1 MHQTKNKAD
10 STKCKQGNHGGIDY
24 LIKKIKPET
33 PECPFVDSNI
43 PGCIQ
48 CSICGGT
55 SGTLRIIT
63 HKYKCEYQG
72 DSGPFTY
79 GSSERGIGKI
89 DAGKSVGILQREY
102 CIANQYT
109 DKNIIGTFGATTCI
123 ILCIRNNRT
132 TDTFLAHIDSMTI
145 FTWEIYSFRSR
156 FNPDDSDVYIIGGNN
171 QTKNQVYDLLIEL
184 KRLDYTRIQ
193 GAYIIDDFKSN
204 NFAINSAT
212 GEIYMNMDITPMKD
226 LPLVYN
232 ENSRLN
238 MMKNAPLFYSTLRKV
253 ILPTR

>member
-1 MHQTKNKAD
+1 
-10 STKCKQGNHGGIDY
+10 
-24 LIKKIKPET
+24 
-33 PECPFVDSNI
+33 
-43 PGCIQ
+43 
-48 CSICGGT
+48 
-55 SGTLRIIT
+55 
-63 HKYKCEYQG
+63 
-72 DSGPFTY
+72 
-79 GSSERGIGKI
+79 
-89 DAGKSVGILQREY
+89 
-102 CIANQYT
+102 
-109 DKNIIGTFGATTCI
+109 
-123 ILCIRNNRT
+123 
-132 TDTFLAHIDSMTI
+132 MTI